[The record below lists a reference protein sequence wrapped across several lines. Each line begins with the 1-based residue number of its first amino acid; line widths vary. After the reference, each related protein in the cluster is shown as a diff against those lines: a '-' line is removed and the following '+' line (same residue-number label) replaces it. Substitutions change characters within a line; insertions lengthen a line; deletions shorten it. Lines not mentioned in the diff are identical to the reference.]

1 MITNNLTI
9 RALKRL
15 RRDEDGVSAVE
26 FAMILPFMFLLLIG
40 MTELAEALNQDRKVS
55 RIANAIADLVA
66 QEEAVERNDLNDL
79 LDIGAEI
86 LAPYP
91 ADNLQVIVASITFD
105 EDGDATV
112 DWSRDTTESAPWAAG
127 DAPPITLPASVA
139 VPNSSV
145 VVGQTNLTYTPSFTG
160 VFTGIFDWS
169 PSALELSD
177 TYFLA
182 PRITGTVTCGNC

>member
-1 MITNNLTI
+1 MTTNNTPI

-105 EDGDATV
+105 EDGNASV
-112 DWSRDTTESAPWAAG
+112 DWSRDSAESAPWTAG
-127 DAPPITLPASVA
+127 DAPPIALPASVA
-139 VPNSSV
+139 VPNTSV

-160 VFTGIFDWS
+160 VFTNMFDWS

-177 TYFLA
+177 TYYLS

>member
-1 MITNNLTI
+1 MIANNLTI
-9 RALKRL
+9 RALKKL

-112 DWSRDTTESAPWAAG
+112 DWSRDSTESVPWTAG

-177 TYFLA
+177 TYYLA